1 MKFNIK
7 KYLYSFFAFVAFQQA
22 SAQVIFKED
31 FGQSSVRTISPY
43 VPQGG
48 VDASLGKFKH
58 GSSFYYAANT
68 YFTSIPGTY
77 TSLKTANTDV
87 HVVNDGYYTIVSPK
101 TVYNFAKPSG
111 GTDWDG
117 NWWAKIADHTG
128 NANGSVMIVNAGQ
141 VKNQFYRRAVTLE
154 KGKTYKISAWFYGSG
169 SDKMGVMFQAQNI
182 ATEAELGKSSTFSL
196 NSTANQWQKKEWS
209 FKIPNTDGCGN
220 IAVALRNTLAD
231 DQGNDLYIDD
241 IVLEEVVDPT
251 APEIGCGNLANF
263 DDLIKPV
270 DDVYKWGTG
279 NYIIHTNDKV
289 SVSNTMVPIVL
300 SGTSKN
306 ATISTIGNWPTGITL
321 DTTTG
326 EVKVAAGTIMP
337 TAPLEYQVCSLIG
350 VCSKATVTFI
360 PLQENLALTGS
371 VTNQCDYVGTALN
384 SKPNEYTLTI
394 TNKLSV
400 PFIAS
405 ADETLE
411 VKFTINNGTGANAN
425 NLDTPSYSANYSNYD
440 TKWDYKT
447 TTNVL
452 PIYSIHSFKLKVGQ
466 VIPANG
472 SIQLKFIKNWTALGI
487 TQGLRKSLDIS
498 LDVVNKSQT
507 NIDTDLSDNKLYISV
522 FDAVNSDN
530 VPNITTKVNQ
540 YQVITVGE
548 AAGLGANTDG
558 YTFFTM
564 INGVETQIPSN
575 YLIPTNDK
583 GVSFSFSYK
592 SECKSY
598 KATVSVPVGFDNPGT
613 ISTNSSTAQS
623 SAKGCYGSPFTIY
636 GLTPA
641 AVLPV
646 NPIVYSWEV
655 SNDNGA
661 TWLAVASNDLN
672 YTNATTASLTIVSL
686 VKNVKVRRVAKI
698 NSSITADNVTS
709 VSNEVEVLVTNN
721 VISVQNN
728 ISDFSIP
735 VNGKITIPSI
745 TTSEVSTIEIK
756 DHNGVVRNV
765 GDEVSFNT
773 EGIYTITI
781 KATTTASPYCVTTK
795 TILVNV
801 YNLGSCNEI
810 RQKTMANRSTWST
823 VPVLII
829 PGWVTSEANAVDT
842 DLSTYST
849 ITIPVGLLGLGTTW
863 QNLFFDHV
871 VPAGTPVTIKLGQEY
886 SAVQVGGGVTVQAL
900 DANEK
905 TAGPL
910 LAVGDG
916 ALLDLL
922 VGDNVFEYTFIPKD
936 NKGNPIAYKGVRAV
950 VGSTVAVANNAK
962 IFGAYYDKN
971 VSFSGQNPTCTNGI
985 PNTKVAAGASKP
997 GSSTS
1002 YPYPHTEVTLNPL
1015 VDDVTWGVE
1024 DIGLGVASSLAS
1036 VVYPYLAV
1044 DNDINTFAIFNKS
1057 VAALN
1062 RQKLTVKFNQNVR
1075 PGDQIRILMGG
1086 FEVPVLD
1093 LSLLTDIKIQ
1103 RYKGNVKVGQLLN
1116 GSQFKILDLNLLALL
1131 GNVGDRKALIVDAI
1145 NEPFDKIEMS
1155 YLSTV
1160 QVGLLGDYTYVYDI
1174 SIMPTMKFEGQ
1185 DSTNATALCASD
1197 FLKVT
1202 KVDNCTTYDV
1212 SMAYATKEKFID
1224 VDGVEKDRV
1233 VSFTDIPNSILKEIK
1248 DDGKFI
1254 YYEFNSLHTNYAND
1268 LYIKVQTKRQGCNYS
1283 EPMYLP
1289 IKLINCL
1296 NGIVNPVLK
1305 MSASK

>member
-7 KYLYSFFAFVAFQQA
+7 KYLYSFFAFVALQQA

-31 FGQSSVRTISPY
+31 FGKHEGRKSSQYI
-43 VPQGG
+43 PQAGADTG
-48 VDASLGKFKH
+48 LPKFTH
-58 GSSFYYAANT
+58 GSAFYKFGEYVKNST
-68 YFTSIPGTY
+68 GEQLRSNN
-77 TSLKTANTDV
+77 LD
-87 HVVNDGYYTIVSPK
+87 DGYYAIMSPNK
-101 TVYNFAKPSG
+101 INTPNIGSWWNINVY
-111 GTDWDG
+111 
-117 NWWAKIADHTG
+117 DHTTSS
-128 NANGSVMIVNAGQ
+128 SVGAVLIVNAGAT
-141 VKNQFYRRAVTLE
+141 KNQYYRRGVVLE
-154 KGKTYKISAWFYGSG
+154 HGKTYKLSAYILNMAADAGTLKKAHRF
-169 SDKMGVMFQAQNI
+169 KMQAQNI
-182 ATEAELGKSSTFSL
+182 STESVIGESDVIITSGEGKWVQYS
-196 NSTANQWQKKEWS
+196 WS
-209 FKIPNTDGCGN
+209 FKVPVSTTCNSN
-220 IAVALRNTLAD
+220 IAVSFRNQSDVTS
-231 DQGNDLYIDD
+231 GNDLYIDD
-241 IVLEEVVDPT
+241 IQLEETIDSNATGLTCDGIV
-251 APEIGCGNLANF
+251 NF

-270 DDVYKWGTG
+270 DDVYKWETG

-289 SVSNTMVPIVL
+289 SVSNIMVPIVL

-411 VKFTINNGTGANAN
+411 VKFTINNGTGVSAN
-425 NLDTPSYSANYSNYD
+425 NLDTPSYSANYSTYD

-487 TQGLRKSLDIS
+487 TQGLSKSLDIS

-522 FDAVNSDN
+522 FDAVNSNN
-530 VPNITTKVNQ
+530 VPDLTTKVSQ

-548 AAGLGANTDG
+548 AAGLGSNTKG

-598 KATVSVPVGFDNPGT
+598 KATVSVPVGFDNPGA

-623 SAKGCYGSPFTIY
+623 SAKGCYGSPFTVY

-641 AVLPV
+641 VVSPV

-661 TWLAVASNDLN
+661 TWLAIASNDEN
-672 YTNATTASLTIVSL
+672 YTNSTTESLTIVNL
-686 VKNVKVRRVAKI
+686 TNNVKVRRVAKI
-698 NSSITADNVTS
+698 NSSTTADNVTS
-709 VSNEVEVLVTNN
+709 VSNEVEILVTNN

-735 VNGKITIPSI
+735 VNGKIIIPSI
-745 TTSEVSTIEIK
+745 TTSEVSTIEVK

-765 GDEVSFNT
+765 GNEVSFNT
-773 EGIYTITI
+773 EGLYTITI
-781 KATTTASPYCVTTK
+781 KATTTASPNCVTTK

-801 YNLGSCNEI
+801 YNLGACNEI

-823 VPVLII
+823 VPVLVI
-829 PGWVTSEANAVDT
+829 PGKVTSETNAVDT

-910 LAVGDG
+910 LAAGDG

-936 NKGNPIAYKGVRAV
+936 NNGNPIPYKGVRAV

-1254 YYEFNSLHTNYAND
+1254 YYEFNSLHANYAND

>member
-22 SAQVIFKED
+22 NAQVIFKED
-31 FGQSSVRTISPY
+31 FGQSSIRVESQY

-48 VDASLGKFKH
+48 ADSSLGNFDH
-58 GSSFYYAANT
+58 GSSFYKFAQIITTNPWDNNKNQW
-68 YFTSIPGTY
+68 SNLI
-77 TSLKTANTDV
+77 S
-87 HVVNDGYYTIVSPK
+87 DGYYAVIDPRRI
-101 TVYNFAKPSG
+101 YDGLPAGKPSWA
-111 GTDWDG
+111 T
-117 NWWAKIADHTG
+117 WWVSKQDHTG
-128 NANGSVMIVNAGQ
+128 NANGAALVVNAGQ
-141 VKNQFYRRAVTLE
+141 VLNQFYRRAVTLE
-154 KGKTYKISAWFYGSG
+154 KGKTYKISAWIMSSG
-169 SDKMGVMFQAQNI
+169 TQSYPKLIFEAQNI
-182 ATEAELGKSSTFSL
+182 VTEASLGKSSELTI
-196 NSTANQWQKKEWS
+196 STGSVWKQLSWN
-209 FKIPNTDGCGN
+209 FKIPNSNDCGN
-220 IAVALRNTLAD
+220 IAVALRNQSKVTG
-231 DQGNDLYIDD
+231 GNDFYLDD

-306 ATISTIGNWPTGITL
+306 ATISTIGSWPTGITL
-321 DTTTG
+321 DLTSG

-371 VTNQCDYVGTALN
+371 VTNQCDYVGTVLT

-411 VKFTINNGTGANAN
+411 VKFTISNGTGLNAN
-425 NLDTPSYSANYSNYD
+425 NLDTPSLSISGNTYD
-440 TKWDYKT
+440 VIWDYKT
-447 TTNVL
+447 TTNAL

-522 FDAVNSDN
+522 FDEVNSNN
-530 VPNITTKVNQ
+530 VPDLTTKVSQ

-548 AAGLGANTDG
+548 AAGLGSNTKG
-558 YTFFTM
+558 YTFFTK
-564 INGVETQIPSN
+564 INGVETEIPSS

-592 SECKSY
+592 SECKVY
-598 KATVSVPVGFDNPGT
+598 KAAVAVPVGFDNPGT
-613 ISTNSSTAQS
+613 ISINSSTAQS
-623 SAKGCYGSPFTIY
+623 SAKGCYGSSFTVY

-641 AVLPV
+641 VVSPV

-655 SNDNGA
+655 SKDNGV
-661 TWLAVASNDLN
+661 TWLAIASNDEN
-672 YTNATTASLTIVSL
+672 YTNSATESLTIVNL
-686 VKNVKVRRVAKI
+686 TNNVKVRRVAKI
-698 NSSITADNVTS
+698 NSSTTADNVTS

-756 DHNGVVRNV
+756 DHNGVVRNF

-773 EGIYTITI
+773 EGLYTITI
-781 KATTTASPYCVTTK
+781 KATTIASPNCVTTK

-801 YNLGSCNEI
+801 YNLGSCDEI
-810 RQKTMANRSTWST
+810 RQKTMTNRSTWST
-823 VPVLII
+823 VPVLVI

-910 LAVGDG
+910 LAAGDG

-936 NKGNPIAYKGVRAV
+936 NNGNPIPYKGVRAV

-1174 SIMPTMKFEGQ
+1174 GIMPTMKFEGQ

-1224 VDGVEKDRV
+1224 ADGVEKDRV

>member
-7 KYLYSFFAFVAFQQA
+7 KYLYSFFAFVALQQA
-22 SAQVIFKED
+22 NAQVIFKED
-31 FGQSSVRTISPY
+31 FGKHEGRKSSQYI
-43 VPQGG
+43 PQAGADTG
-48 VDASLGKFKH
+48 LPKFTH
-58 GSSFYYAANT
+58 GSAFYKFGEYVKNST
-68 YFTSIPGTY
+68 GEQLRSNN
-77 TSLKTANTDV
+77 LD
-87 HVVNDGYYTIVSPK
+87 DGYYAIMSPNK
-101 TVYNFAKPSG
+101 INTPNIGSWWNINVY
-111 GTDWDG
+111 
-117 NWWAKIADHTG
+117 DHTTSS
-128 NANGSVMIVNAGQ
+128 SVGAVLIVNAGAT
-141 VKNQFYRRAVTLE
+141 KNQYYRRGVVLE
-154 KGKTYKISAWFYGSG
+154 HGKTYKLSAYILNMAADAGTLKKAHRF
-169 SDKMGVMFQAQNI
+169 KMQAQNI
-182 ATEAELGKSSTFSL
+182 STESVIGESDVIITSGEGKWVQYS
-196 NSTANQWQKKEWS
+196 WS
-209 FKIPNTDGCGN
+209 FKVPVSTTCNSN
-220 IAVALRNTLAD
+220 IAVSFRNQSDVTS
-231 DQGNDLYIDD
+231 GNDLYIDD
-241 IVLEEVVDPT
+241 IQLEETIDSNATELTCDGIV
-251 APEIGCGNLANF
+251 NF

-300 SGTSKN
+300 SGTTKN
-306 ATISTIGNWPTGITL
+306 ATISIIGNWPTGITL

-326 EVKVAAGTIMP
+326 EVKVVAGTIMP

-350 VCSKATVTFI
+350 VCSKATITFI

-371 VTNQCDYVGTALN
+371 ITNQCYYDGN
-384 SKPNEYTLTI
+384 SNEYTLTI
-394 TNKLSV
+394 KNNLNTAFV
-400 PFIAS
+400 AS
-405 ADETLE
+405 SATALE
-411 VKFTINNGTGANAN
+411 ISFTIDHYPLYNSLDRPSTNNSTHE
-425 NLDTPSYSANYSNYD
+425 S
-440 TKWDYKT
+440 KWKYTRSDIAASLYPLT
-447 TTNVL
+447 HT
-452 PIYSIHSFKLKVGQ
+452 FKLADGQ

-472 SIQLKFIKNWTALGI
+472 SITLTFTKNWNLLI
-487 TQGLRKSLDIS
+487 ESNEQFRRSLDFNMKVYNAS
-498 LDVVNKSQT
+498 GN
-507 NIDTDLSDNKLYISV
+507 NIDTDLNDNKFFISV
-522 FDAVNSDN
+522 FKTTATGE
-530 VPNITTKVNQ
+530 VPNLTTKVSQ

-548 AAGLGANTDG
+548 AAGLGSNTKG

-641 AVLPV
+641 VVSPV

-661 TWLAVASNDLN
+661 TWLAIASNDEN
-672 YTNATTASLTIVSL
+672 YTNSTTESLTIVNL
-686 VKNVKVRRVAKI
+686 TNNVKVRRVAKI
-698 NSSITADNVTS
+698 NSSTAADNVTS
-709 VSNEVEVLVTNN
+709 VSNEVEILVTNN

-735 VNGKITIPSI
+735 VNGKIIIPSI
-745 TTSEVSTIEIK
+745 TTSEVSTIEVK

-773 EGIYTITI
+773 EGLYTITI
-781 KATTTASPYCVTTK
+781 KATTTASPNCVTTK

-801 YNLGSCNEI
+801 YNLGACNEI

-823 VPVLII
+823 VPVLVI
-829 PGWVTSEANAVDT
+829 PGKVTSEANAVDT

-905 TAGPL
+905 TAWPL
-910 LAVGDG
+910 LAAGDG

-936 NKGNPIAYKGVRAV
+936 NNGNPIPYKGVRAV

-1103 RYKGNVKVGQLLN
+1103 RYKGNVKVGPLIN
-1116 GSQFKILDLNLLALL
+1116 GSQLKILDLNLLALL

-1212 SMAYATKEKFID
+1212 SMTYATKEKFID

-1289 IKLINCL
+1289 IKLVNCL
-1296 NGIVNPVLK
+1296 DGIVNPVLK